1 MALSYFPNPEQV
13 KIERESLERIHTFSL
28 KEPIDLNGSDDQMM
42 GAQTLTTGNFLDP
55 LFGSNTDRQAIPN
68 SNNAAVDKHNLSM
81 DTPFSGNRQ
90 RGISEGSRNS
100 STASN
105 RSCSQYVPEKV
116 KIFQRQITKT
126 HGIVNELIEIQKE
139 FLKISEWNFR
149 ERRDYFQDRM
159 AEKKKLKIS
168 FQTFEEMSK
177 LQIE

>member
-28 KEPIDLNGSDDQMM
+28 KEPIDLNGSDDQM
-42 GAQTLTTGNFLDP
+42 GAQTLTGNFLDP
-55 LFGSNTDRQAIPN
+55 LFGSNNDKALRGNDTDR
-68 SNNAAVDKHNLSM
+68 DKHNLSM

-116 KIFQRQITKT
+116 KIFQKQISKT
-126 HGIVNELIEIQKE
+126 HGIVYELIEI
-139 FLKISEWNFR
+139 
-149 ERRDYFQDRM
+149 
-159 AEKKKLKIS
+159 
-168 FQTFEEMSK
+168 
-177 LQIE
+177 

>member
-55 LFGSNTDRQAIPN
+55 LFGSNTDRAMRANDP
-68 SNNAAVDKHNLSM
+68 SGGTGANATGNAVDKHNLSM

-100 STASN
+100 STTSN

-116 KIFQRQITKT
+116 KIFQKQITKT
-126 HGIVNELIEIQKE
+126 HGIVNELIEI
-139 FLKISEWNFR
+139 
-149 ERRDYFQDRM
+149 
-159 AEKKKLKIS
+159 
-168 FQTFEEMSK
+168 
-177 LQIE
+177 